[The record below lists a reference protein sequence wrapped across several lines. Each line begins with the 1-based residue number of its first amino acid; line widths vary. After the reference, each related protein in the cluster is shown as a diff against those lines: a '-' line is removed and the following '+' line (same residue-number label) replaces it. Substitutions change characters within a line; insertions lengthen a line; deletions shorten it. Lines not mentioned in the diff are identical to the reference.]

1 MKASLMLVSVGL
13 VAIAV
18 ANLFA
23 PSLVVNGKSVADG
36 VMTKNGKTYVS
47 LSALKAAGA
56 EVLSTSSKITV
67 NFSPPAG
74 RNQVDAVEGKLGYW
88 LENNLWRV
96 KVNSVTTGDNPF
108 GRGPGMVAE
117 VEFRNLSK
125 KPIAPFASGMDKL
138 QVIDDQGQVLSFQQQ
153 SFKQFFRDV
162 APGGSITET
171 LKFGDQQAVINS
183 VGAADKL
190 MIFFRV
196 SGGKKAKDFRVFL
209 RGE

>member
-1 MKASLMLVSVGL
+1 MKVGL
-13 VAIAV
+13 ILLGMGCGVIAAAV
-18 ANLFA
+18 FFA
-23 PSLVVNGKSVADG
+23 PSLVVNGKAVPDG
-36 VMTKNGKTYVS
+36 VVTKNGKTYVS
-47 LSALKAAGA
+47 LAALKAAGA
-56 EVLSTSSKITV
+56 EVLTNESKITV

-96 KVNSVTTGDNPF
+96 KVSSVTAGDNPF

-125 KPIAPFASGMDKL
+125 KPMAPFASGMDKIQL
-138 QVIDDQGQVLSFQQQ
+138 IDDQGHVLNFSQQ
-153 SFKQFFRDV
+153 SFRQFFRDV

-171 LKFGDQQAVINS
+171 LRFGDQQGVIDS
-183 VGAADKL
+183 VGAGDKL